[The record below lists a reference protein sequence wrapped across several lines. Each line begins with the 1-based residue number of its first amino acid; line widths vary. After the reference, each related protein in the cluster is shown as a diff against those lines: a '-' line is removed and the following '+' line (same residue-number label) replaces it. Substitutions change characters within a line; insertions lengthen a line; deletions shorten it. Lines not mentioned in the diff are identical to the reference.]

1 MRLISC
7 CLIGLFMVLAYT
19 SKSDSQLE
27 QTFEQ
32 VEAFTANKLKGIHFS
47 ELNQSD
53 SAIRYFKSAFN
64 ATQNP
69 DSLAQIYL
77 LLSEEYRLNQNIPV
91 ALQWFDSLKRLAT
104 SNSLSDKTI
113 SYETLHLEGKLK
125 ISQADYLGAL
135 KLFDSTL
142 NVIER
147 IEGKDVPA
155 SIKVINYKGIA
166 FYYLGDQDQAF
177 YFYRGALEKCL
188 QLNIR
193 NIDLADIYQNMAIS
207 FSFKGEFDSALV
219 YLEKS
224 RFIREEI
231 FSDTH
236 PRMAGFYVNY
246 GRILSL
252 VGRTGEAFLL
262 YQKADRIMSQFAIE
276 NDLWWGHLQMNIGS
290 HLQLRNDYEK
300 ALVYYQSALKIYQHH
315 FQTHNPLITAASS
328 NIANI
333 LNQLGEYEK
342 SKDIL
347 IMFNSVSGNALNKV
361 QLSRNLGQAYSGL
374 GDHGKALNQFKNAV
388 MISKVELGENHLETA
403 NSLITLADYLRETG
417 DLEAAIINFKD
428 AADIVI
434 EIFGR
439 EDTEYANVIR
449 KLART
454 YSFNHDFV
462 QADSLY
468 AVAESVLKLSDI
480 PSAAPETF
488 SEVNS
493 LINTRL
499 VDVYFWWASLY
510 YNWFKAENDL
520 EKLKRSISLF
530 DKAIDITDRIG
541 LFLTDE
547 SRMLLNQ
554 NFKTKLTEAI
564 DATAV
569 LYEYTNDTVYAD
581 KAFYYAEKGR
591 ASVLLSSIRKSE
603 ALLLSGVQDSIIR
616 YERQLRDDLSVI
628 QKLLYEEQQKNYPD
642 ENRIALLEKRQ
653 LFLMESIDKIIARI
667 RTDYPGYVNLM
678 SSSGLISLSKVQ
690 EIISEEDYFVSYAS
704 GDKHYYLIYADNES
718 RGLIRI
724 DEEKV
729 EIEQKIDHL
738 LNQFKTDLSLQT
750 NSDFQD
756 FIATSG
762 FLYHMLIKPVAGKI
776 ESKKLLILPEGKL
789 GYLPFDVL
797 VTDESLVFNRIDY
810 RNLPYLIHQHPI
822 SYCYSATLHFS
833 ERELKQN
840 GNGKL
845 IAFAPDYSGFKSIKL
860 NENDTIFLSELPF
873 AKVESEK
880 VLNIFKGKMAAG
892 SDATKSNFL
901 NLAAEY
907 SYLHLAMHTIINDDK
922 PLYSRLIFQQQE
934 DSLDAYSIGT
944 YELFGLDLKASLVV
958 LSACNTGTGK
968 YREGE
973 GIMSLTRGFIH
984 AGVPSI
990 VMTNWEVHDQTGSW
1004 MMERFYD
1011 YLDDGMSK
1019 DVALQQAKIDFLD
1032 QANQLKAHPY
1042 FWASYVVIGDAT
1054 PINKGHIL
1062 NWYVGFAVLV
1072 LLLLLL
1078 PCYRLIRGKI
1088 TAKSLQ

>member
-1 MRLISC
+1 M
-7 CLIGLFMVLAYT
+7 
-19 SKSDSQLE
+19 E

-32 VEAFTANKLKGIHFS
+32 ADIFTATKIKGIHFS

-53 SAIRYFKSAFN
+53 SAICYFKTAFN
-64 ATQNP
+64 TTQNP
-69 DSLAQIYL
+69 DSLAHIYL
-77 LLSEEYRLNQNIPV
+77 LLSEEYRLNQNLSE
-91 ALQWFDSLKRLAT
+91 ALRLFDGLKELAT
-104 SNSLSDKTI
+104 SNRLSDKTI

-142 NVIER
+142 NVIKR

-177 YFYRGALEKCL
+177 YFYREALEKCL

-207 FSFKGEFDSALV
+207 FSFRGEFDSALV
-219 YLEKS
+219 FLEKS
-224 RFIREEI
+224 RIVREEI
-231 FSDTH
+231 FSDSH

-246 GRILSL
+246 GRVLSL
-252 VGRTGEAFLL
+252 VGRTGEAFQL
-262 YQKADRIMSQFAIE
+262 YQKADKIMSQFAIE

-315 FQTHNPLITAASS
+315 FQTHNPLIIAASS

-333 LNQLGEYEK
+333 FNQLGEFEK
-342 SKDIL
+342 SKEIL
-347 IMFNSVSGNALNKV
+347 ISFNSVSGNALNRV
-361 QLSRNLGQAYSGL
+361 QLSRNLGHAYVGL
-374 GDHGKALNQFKNAV
+374 GDHGKALNQFTNAV

-417 DLEAAIINFKD
+417 DLGAAIINFKD

-434 EIFGR
+434 KIFGKD
-439 EDTEYANVIR
+439 DTEYADVIR
-449 KLART
+449 KLARA

-462 QADSLY
+462 HADSLY
-468 AVAESVLKLSDI
+468 AVAENVLKLSDI
-480 PSAAPETF
+480 PSAEPETF
-488 SEVNS
+488 TEVNS

-510 YNWFKAENDL
+510 YNWFKADNDL

-530 DKAIDITDRIG
+530 DKAIGITDQIG

-569 LYEYTNDTVYAD
+569 LYKHTNDTVYAD

-616 YERQLRDDLSVI
+616 YEQQLRDDLSVI

-642 ENRIALLEKRQ
+642 DNRIALLEKRQ
-653 LFLMESIDKIIARI
+653 LFLMESIDRIFARI
-667 RTDYPGYVNLM
+667 RTEYPGYVNLM
-678 SSSGLISLSKVQ
+678 SSSGIISLSEVQ
-690 EIISEEDYFVSYAS
+690 NRLSVEDYFVSYAS
-704 GDKHYYLIYADNES
+704 GEKQYYIIYVDKKS
-718 RGLIRI
+718 RGLIRV
-724 DEEKV
+724 DAENVEVEKN
-729 EIEQKIDHL
+729 IDHIL
-738 LNQFKTDLSLQT
+738 SQFRMDLSRQS

-756 FIATSG
+756 FLASSG
-762 FLYHMLIKPVAGKI
+762 FLYHKLIKPIADMA

-797 VTDESLVFNRIDY
+797 VTADSLEFNRIDY

-833 ERELKQN
+833 QRELKQN

-845 IAFAPDYSGFKSIKL
+845 MAFAPDYSGFKSIKL
-860 NENDTIFLSELPF
+860 NESDTIFLSELPF
-873 AKVESEK
+873 ARIESEK
-880 VLNIFKGKMAAG
+880 VLNIFKGKLAAG
-892 SDATKSNFL
+892 SDASKSNFL
-901 NLAAEY
+901 NQAAEY

-973 GIMSLTRGFIH
+973 GIISLTRGFIH

-1019 DVALQQAKIDFLD
+1019 DVALQQAKIDFLE

-1054 PINKGHIL
+1054 PISKGQL
-1062 NWYVGFAVLV
+1062 FNWYVGLGAIV
-1072 LLLLLL
+1072 LLCFFLLG
-1078 PCYRLIRGKI
+1078 YRLIKSKI
-1088 TAKSLQ
+1088 TANS

>member
-1 MRLISC
+1 MRLISS

-27 QTFEQ
+27 QTFDQ
-32 VEAFTANKLKGIHFS
+32 VETFTANKLKGIHFS

-53 SAIRYFKSAFN
+53 SAIRYFKTAFI

-77 LLSEEYRLNQNIPV
+77 LLSEEYRLNQNIPE
-91 ALQWFDSLKRLAT
+91 ALRLFDGLKKLVT
-104 SNSLSDKTI
+104 SNSLSDMTI
-113 SYETLHLEGKLK
+113 RYETLHLEGKLK

-224 RFIREEI
+224 RIIREEI

-276 NDLWWGHLQMNIGS
+276 NDLWWGHLQLNIGS
-290 HLQLRNDYEK
+290 HLQLRNDFEK
-300 ALVYYQSALKIYQHH
+300 ALIYYQNALNIYRLH
-315 FQTHNPLITAASS
+315 FDQAHPLITTASN

-333 LNQLGEYEK
+333 YIQLAEFDK
-342 SKDIL
+342 AKLIL
-347 IMFNSVSGNALNKV
+347 DSLISYPGNALNQV
-361 QLSRNLGQAYSGL
+361 QLYRNLGKSYAG
-374 GDHGKALNQFKNAV
+374 LNQYDKAV
-388 MISKVELGENHLETA
+388 EAFSLSVQIANKELGVNHFETA
-403 NSLITLADYLRETG
+403 NSLIMLADYLREIG
-417 DLEAAIINFKD
+417 NYDDIASYYNGAAKVFK
-428 AADIVI
+428 
-434 EIFGR
+434 EIFGFN
-439 EDTEYANVIR
+439 DTDFADVLR
-449 KLART
+449 KLARAYT
-454 YSFNHDFV
+454 LTNDFRK
-462 QADSLY
+462 ADSIFEIAHDILASHLVEMRTGLHY
-468 AVAESVLKLSDI
+468 LESN
-480 PSAAPETF
+480 T
-488 SEVNS
+488 
-493 LINTRL
+493 LINIRL

-510 YNWFKAENDL
+510 NNWFASDGDIN
-520 EKLKRSISLF
+520 KLKKSLEMF
-530 DKAIDITDRIG
+530 DQAIEIYDRLG
-541 LFLTDE
+541 LFVTDE
-547 SRMLLNQ
+547 SRMLINQ
-554 NFKTKLTEAI
+554 TIKAKTKDAI
-564 DATAV
+564 DVAYRLFRHTDDPIYIEKV
-569 LYEYTNDTVYAD
+569 
-581 KAFYYAEKGR
+581 FMYAEKGR
-591 ASVLLSSIRKSE
+591 SSVLLSSMRRSD
-603 ALLLSGVQDSIIR
+603 ALVLAGVPDTIIHN
-616 YERQLRDDLSVI
+616 EQQLRDELSI
-628 QKLLYEEQQKNYPD
+628 MQKLIYEEQKKSIPNESRIATMEKRQLQLIESIDGLIEIIHKNYPD
-642 ENRIALLEKRQ
+642 FAELVFNSE
-653 LFLMESIDKIIARI
+653 
-667 RTDYPGYVNLM
+667 V
-678 SSSGLISLSKVQ
+678 ISLAELQQKLSPTDFF
-690 EIISEEDYFVSYAS
+690 ISYAS
-704 GDKHYYLIYADNES
+704 GLEKYYVIYADKDTF
-718 RGLIRI
+718 GLIDMDYPKELIEERI
-724 DEEKV
+724 SYLLYQFKSDLSQHSKGEYLDLIGDSHFLYEQLIGKV
-729 EIEQKIDHL
+729 EGD
-738 LNQFKTDLSLQT
+738 LN
-750 NSDFQD
+750 
-756 FIATSG
+756 G
-762 FLYHMLIKPVAGKI
+762 
-776 ESKKLLILPEGKL
+776 KKLIILPEGKL
-789 GYLPFDVL
+789 GYLPFEVL
-797 VTDESLVFNRIDY
+797 LTNEVIDTSRMDY

-1054 PINKGHIL
+1054 PINKGHL
-1062 NWYVGFAVLV
+1062 FNWYVGFAVIGV

-1078 PCYRLIRGKI
+1078 GYRLIRGKI
-1088 TAKSLQ
+1088 TAKSFQ